1 MKTLAIYLQTT
12 SNLNLTEDQK
22 HLLEGATIDRRLKKA
37 ESIKAHLES
46 DDYML
51 KKVSFQMRHAEF
63 GKIHQL
69 STFDGRDTDVAH
81 QEEAALHLINVSV
94 RGVERLIV
102 FDAEFTIPFILKRAM
117 LTGYEAGLRS
127 SLYSLYGTAT
137 TMVIDIKGLWTRQ
150 NKEYSGM
157 TLNMLSKYMGITS
170 QPRSAGKI
178 SGLTAFPQEAERVY
192 EIYERM
198 VGYLCS

>member
-12 SNLNLTEDQK
+12 NNLNLTDDQK
-22 HLLEGATIDRRLKKA
+22 HILEGFTIDRRLKKA

-51 KKVSFQMRHAEF
+51 KKVAFQMRHAEF
-63 GKIHQL
+63 GKISQL

-81 QEEAALHLINVSV
+81 TEEAALHLINVSL
-94 RGVERLIV
+94 RGVGRLVV
-102 FDAEFTIPFILKRAM
+102 FDAEFTIPFLLKRAM
-117 LTGYEAGLRS
+117 LTGYDPGLRE
-127 SLYSLYGTAT
+127 SLYSIYGTAT
-137 TMVIDIKGLWTRQ
+137 TAVVDIKRLWAGQ
-150 NKEYSGM
+150 NREYSGM
-157 TLNMLSKYMGITS
+157 SLTQLCKYMN
-170 QPRSAGKI
+170 
-178 SGLTAFPQEAERVY
+178 LTTTATDEAEAVY